1 MQDQSQAAEW
11 QKHFFHTPSSQ
22 GKSSV
27 PSSALLCVGNLV
39 NICSTQIEV
48 IVDSTISRVWML
60 HVIFLSDR
68 NALLWECWYNLA
80 NLTNQRVYQEL
91 VYRNGLFKEMI
102 TGSTTPSHPSFLT
115 FYFCVRVFSIQRARI
130 SQSLDQ
136 AISHQ
141 TDNLTFNI
149 GLHVVDVW
157 TVDQA
162 YFTS

>member
-11 QKHFFHTPSSQ
+11 QKKFFPHAKFTRKVFCSFLSTPMC
-22 GKSSV
+22 GK
-27 PSSALLCVGNLV
+27 PRKHLFN
-39 NICSTQIEV
+39 TDV
-48 IVDSTISRVWML
+48 IVDSTISHAWML
-60 HVIFLSDR
+60 HAIFLSDR
-68 NALLWECWYNLA
+68 NNLLWECWYNLA

-115 FYFCVRVFSIQRARI
+115 FYFCVRVFSIHRARI